1 MTWDEF
7 YEQYTEW
14 DKETAINKLKTVCPD
29 GDGYEIVEVADEL
42 FSDNQKE
49 ATALINRALTAGVMF
64 DAYDIANIYW
74 LCDQKTT
81 DMATLC
87 SISELDEE
95 SIEEI
100 VGCASDNVVLSVV
113 KQRRW
118 KVPEGIYDPYEELVQ
133 MEQIG
138 KSLAMESAV
147 LAADYAL
154 ECLYEAKQ
162 AVVQGSDVSLFNTFK
177 PSFWSGL
184 WKHSTLSR
192 AEAELAAAREA
203 LQVLNAELT
212 ELKRNKVIMVD
223 NPRLASVI
231 DLWFDDKFYDFL
243 THVQI
248 SRVHS
253 QLCKVIPQVEAV
265 QRELTNLMN

>member
-7 YEQYTEW
+7 HEQYTEW
-14 DKETAINKLKTVCPD
+14 DKETAIETLKEILPE
-29 GDGYEIVEVADEL
+29 GEGYEIIEVAEEL
-42 FSDNQKE
+42 FPDNQEE
-49 ATALINRALTAGVMF
+49 ANAFIDRALRAEVKF
-64 DAYDIANIYW
+64 DACDISSIYW

-87 SISELDEE
+87 SISELEE
-95 SIEEI
+95 EDLEI
-100 VGCASDNVVLSVV
+100 IAGCASDNVVWTIA

-118 KVPEGIYDPYEELVQ
+118 KMPESVYNPYEEMTQ
-133 MEQIG
+133 PEQEDKG
-138 KSLAMESAV
+138 LLLESAV

-154 ECLYEAKQ
+154 ECLYAAKK
-162 AVVQGSDVSLFNTFK
+162 AVVRGSDVSLFNTFK
-177 PSFWSGL
+177 PSFWSGV
-184 WKHSTLSR
+184 WKHSTLSK

-203 LQVLNAELT
+203 LQVLNAELE
-212 ELKRNKVIMVD
+212 ELKRNKVLMVD
-223 NPRLASVI
+223 NPRLASVL

-243 THVQI
+243 THLQI

-265 QRELTNLMN
+265 RKELERNM

>member
-1 MTWDEF
+1 MTWEEY
-7 YEQYTEW
+7 YEQYSEW
-14 DKETAINKLKTVCPD
+14 NKEMAIEKLKAVRPD
-29 GDGYEIVEVADEL
+29 GEGYEIVEVADEL
-42 FSDNQKE
+42 FSDNQQE
-49 ATALINRALTAGVMF
+49 ANAFINRALNVGVKF
-64 DAYDIANIYW
+64 DACDIANIYW

-87 SISELDEE
+87 SISELEEE

-100 VGCASDNVVLSVV
+100 VGCASDNAVLSVV

-118 KVPEGIYDPYEELVQ
+118 KVPEGIYDPYEELAQ

-154 ECLYEAKQ
+154 ECLYEAKR

-192 AEAELAAAREA
+192 AEVELTAAREA
-203 LQVLNAELT
+203 LQVLNTELE

-265 QRELTNLMN
+265 RRELAKLM